1 MIRFIIFILGIIMVY
16 FTFKIAFKTRNTS
29 SGKKYLFG
37 ILKCIVLGTIATIFL
52 MFAIVDPDDDNTSS
66 KEASSVHS
74 TKKVTKSSK
83 KETSSSETSDDV
95 ESKNS
100 SDSSSN
106 DDEKINEAVKELNEY
121 MQNNDLGD
129 FAISYEYGGY
139 VVTVP
144 SRALSVTDNQQ
155 KAMYLNIYNAIKGA
169 VKRKTG
175 DDNIGLV
182 TFKNRYGNTIAESK
196 LLGNG
201 INLK

>member
-16 FTFKIAFKTRNTS
+16 FTFKIAFKIRNTS

-182 TFKNRYGNTIAESK
+182 TFKDRYGNTIAESK

>member
-37 ILKCIVLGTIATIFL
+37 ILKCVVLGTIATIFL

-182 TFKNRYGNTIAESK
+182 TFKDRYGNTIAESK

>member
-175 DDNIGLV
+175 DNNIGLV
-182 TFKNRYGNTIAESK
+182 TFKDRYGNTIAESK

>member
-100 SDSSSN
+100 RDSSSN

-182 TFKNRYGNTIAESK
+182 TFKDRYGNTIAESK

>member
-1 MIRFIIFILGIIMVY
+1 MIRFIIFILGIIMIY

-52 MFAIVDPDDDNTSS
+52 MSAILGPDDDDTNSKETSS
-66 KEASSVHS
+66 IHS
-74 TKKVTKSSK
+74 EKKVTKSSK
-83 KETSSSETSDDV
+83 KETSSSETSNDID
-95 ESKNS
+95 SKNS

-106 DDEKINEAVKELNEY
+106 DDAKINEAVKELNEY

-144 SRALSVTDNQQ
+144 SRAMSATDNQQ

-182 TFKNRYGNTIAESK
+182 TFKDRYGNTIAESK

>member
-144 SRALSVTDNQQ
+144 SRTLSVTDNQQ

-182 TFKNRYGNTIAESK
+182 TFKDRYGNTIAESK

>member
-144 SRALSVTDNQQ
+144 SRVLSVTDNQQ

-182 TFKNRYGNTIAESK
+182 TFKDRYGNTIAESK

>member
-1 MIRFIIFILGIIMVY
+1 MIY

-52 MFAIVDPDDDNTSS
+52 ISAIVGPDDDNTSS

-83 KETSSSETSDDV
+83 KETSSSETSNDIDS
-95 ESKNS
+95 ENS

-106 DDEKINEAVKELNEY
+106 DDAKINEAVKELNEY
-121 MQNNDLGD
+121 MQNNNLGD

-144 SRALSVTDNQQ
+144 SRAMSATDNQQ

-182 TFKNRYGNTIAESK
+182 TFKDRYGNTIAESK

>member
-52 MFAIVDPDDDNTSS
+52 MFAIVDPNDDNTSS

-182 TFKNRYGNTIAESK
+182 TFKDRYGNTIAESK

>member
-52 MFAIVDPDDDNTSS
+52 ISAIVGPDDDNTSS

-83 KETSSSETSDDV
+83 KETSSSETSNDIDS
-95 ESKNS
+95 ENS

-106 DDEKINEAVKELNEY
+106 DDAKINEAVKELNEY

-144 SRALSVTDNQQ
+144 SRAMSATDNQQ

-182 TFKNRYGNTIAESK
+182 TFKDRYGNTIAESK

>member
-37 ILKCIVLGTIATIFL
+37 ILKCIILGTIATIFL
-52 MFAIVDPDDDNTSS
+52 ISAIVDPDDDNTSS

-83 KETSSSETSDDV
+83 KETSSSETSNDI
-95 ESKNS
+95 ESETS

-144 SRALSVTDNQQ
+144 SRAMSATDNQQ

-182 TFKNRYGNTIAESK
+182 TFKDRYGNTVAESK

>member
-1 MIRFIIFILGIIMVY
+1 MIRFIIFILGIVMVY
-16 FTFKIAFKTRNTS
+16 FCFKIAFKAKN
-29 SGKKYLFG
+29 SGSVKKYLFG
-37 ILKCIVLGTIATIFL
+37 ILKCIILGTIATIFL
-52 MFAIVDPDDDNTSS
+52 TFAIVGPDDDDTNSKGTSS
-66 KEASSVHS
+66 IHS
-74 TKKVTKSSK
+74 EKKVTKSSK

-144 SRALSVTDNQQ
+144 SRAMSATDNQQ
-155 KAMYLNIYNAIKGA
+155 KAMYLNIYNAIKSA

-182 TFKNRYGNTIAESK
+182 TFKDRYGNTVAESK

>member
-1 MIRFIIFILGIIMVY
+1 MVY

-182 TFKNRYGNTIAESK
+182 TFKDRYGNTIAESK

>member
-52 MFAIVDPDDDNTSS
+52 ISAIVGPDDDNTSS

-74 TKKVTKSSK
+74 EKKVTKSSK
-83 KETSSSETSDDV
+83 KETSSSETSNDIDS
-95 ESKNS
+95 ENS

-106 DDEKINEAVKELNEY
+106 DDAKINEAVKELNEY
-121 MQNNDLGD
+121 MQNNNLGD

-144 SRALSVTDNQQ
+144 SRAMSATDNQQ

-182 TFKNRYGNTIAESK
+182 TFKDRYGNTIAESK

>member
-52 MFAIVDPDDDNTSS
+52 MSAILGPDDDNTSS

-83 KETSSSETSDDV
+83 KETSSSETSNDIDS
-95 ESKNS
+95 ENS

-106 DDEKINEAVKELNEY
+106 DDAKINEAVKELNEY

-144 SRALSVTDNQQ
+144 SRAMSATDNQQ

-182 TFKNRYGNTIAESK
+182 TFKDRYGNTIAESK

>member
-182 TFKNRYGNTIAESK
+182 TFKDRYGNTIAESK

>member
-182 TFKNRYGNTIAESK
+182 TFKDRYGNTIAESK
-196 LLGNG
+196 LLVNG

>member
-1 MIRFIIFILGIIMVY
+1 MIRFIIFILGIVMTY
-16 FTFKIAFKTRNTS
+16 FCFRVAFKTRN
-29 SGKKYLFG
+29 SGSTKKYLFG

-129 FAISYEYGGY
+129 FAISYGY

-144 SRALSVTDNQQ
+144 SRALSATDNQQ

-182 TFKNRYGNTIAESK
+182 TFHDRYGNTVAESK